1 MAQFSVYKN
10 ENPKNNKEYPYL
22 LNVQNDILSSLDTCM
37 VVPLSVTMKPIKHLN
52 PVFEIG
58 GKNVVMSTTQMAGID
73 KTMLNKEVTNL
84 ETFRREIIDA
94 IDFMIVG
101 F

>member
-10 ENPKNNKEYPYL
+10 ENAKSNKEYPYL

-37 VVPLSVTMKPIKHLN
+37 IVPLSVTMKPIKHLN
-52 PVFEIG
+52 PVFEIE
-58 GKNVVMSTTQMAGID
+58 GKSLVMSTTQMAGID
-73 KTMLNKEVTNL
+73 RTMLNKEVSNL
-84 ETFRREIIDA
+84 EAFRREIIDA

>member
-10 ENPKNNKEYPYL
+10 ENSKTNKEYPYL
-22 LNVQNDILSSLDTCM
+22 LNVQNDVLSSLHTRV
-37 VVPLSVTMKPIKHLN
+37 VVPSSITVKPIKHLN
-52 PVFEIG
+52 PCFEVEG
-58 GKNVVMSTTQMAGID
+58 RSVVMSTAQMAGVDRAI
-73 KTMLNKEVTNL
+73 LSKEVTNL
-84 ETFRREIIDA
+84 EHLRRQIVDA

>member
-1 MAQFSVYKN
+1 MEQFSVYKN
-10 ENPKNNKEYPYL
+10 ENTKSNKEYPYL

-52 PVFEIG
+52 PVFEIEG
-58 GKNVVMSTTQMAGID
+58 NSVVMSTTQMAGID
-73 KTMLNKEVTNL
+73 RTMLNKKVSNL
-84 ETFRREIIDA
+84 EAFRREIIDA

>member
-1 MAQFSVYKN
+1 MVQFSVYKN
-10 ENPKNNKEYPYL
+10 ENAKSNKEYPYL

-37 VVPLSVTMKPIKHLN
+37 IVPLSVTMKPIKHLN
-52 PVFEIG
+52 PVFEIE
-58 GKNVVMSTTQMAGID
+58 GKSLVMSTTQMAGID
-73 KTMLNKEVTNL
+73 RTMLNKEVSNL
-84 ETFRREIIDA
+84 EAFRREIIDA

>member
-10 ENPKNNKEYPYL
+10 ENSKTSKEYPYL
-22 LNVQNDILSSLDTCM
+22 LNVQNDILSSLDTCI
-37 VVPLSVTMKPIKHLN
+37 VVPLSLNMKPIKHLN
-52 PVFEIG
+52 PSFEIEG
-58 GKNVVMSTTQMAGID
+58 RIVVMSTAQLAGID
-73 KTMLNKEVTNL
+73 RANLSKEVTTL
-84 ETFRREIIDA
+84 EHLRREIIDA

>member
-10 ENPKNNKEYPYL
+10 ENAKSNKEYPYL
-22 LNVQNDILSSLDTCM
+22 LNVQNDILSSLNTCI

-52 PVFEIG
+52 PVFEIE
-58 GKNVVMSTTQMAGID
+58 GKSVVMSTTQMAGINR
-73 KTMLNKEVTNL
+73 TMLNKEVTNL
-84 ETFRREIIDA
+84 EAFRREIIDA

>member
-10 ENPKNNKEYPYL
+10 ENAKSNKEYPYL
-22 LNVQNDILSSLDTCM
+22 LNVQNDILSSLDTCII
-37 VVPLSVTMKPIKHLN
+37 VPLSVTMKPIKHLN
-52 PVFEIG
+52 PVFEIE
-58 GKNVVMSTTQMAGID
+58 GKSVVMSTTQMAGID
-73 KTMLNKEVTNL
+73 RTMLNKEVSNL
-84 ETFRREIIDA
+84 EAFRREIIDA

>member
-10 ENPKNNKEYPYL
+10 ENTKSNKEYPYL

-52 PVFEIG
+52 PVFEIE
-58 GKNVVMSTTQMAGID
+58 GKSVVMSTTQMAGID
-73 KTMLNKEVTNL
+73 RTMLNKEMTNL
-84 ETFRREIIDA
+84 EAFRREIIDA

>member
-10 ENPKNNKEYPYL
+10 ENSKTNKEYPYL
-22 LNVQNDILSSLDTCM
+22 LNVQSDVLSSLHTCM
-37 VVPLSVTMKPIKHLN
+37 VAPLSLTLKPIKHLN
-52 PVFEIG
+52 PSFEIEG
-58 GKNVVMSTTQMAGID
+58 RIVFMSTAQLAGID
-73 KTMLNKEVTNL
+73 RANLNKEITNL
-84 ETFRREIIDA
+84 EHLKRDIVDA